1 MVSLAGLRTSIT
13 NHMPKKSSFG
23 LGKLGKNA
31 LMWAFPAAELFAA
44 SKAYGFEYDA
54 NGQKQEGT
62 NWNSGNSAMLK
73 AAAKSSAY
81 MLFVP
86 MLLKAFATANP
97 VVGVGAFLAINALGW
112 TKLPEWV
119 EELFPGEEK
128 AVNEACAKAGI
139 AYRAPSTSLFGS
151 LGGEGLTA

>member
-1 MVSLAGLRTSIT
+1 MVSTAGIRTTVSNIL
-13 NHMPKKSSFG
+13 PKKSSFSM
-23 LGKLGKNA
+23 GKLGQKA
-31 LMWAFPAAELFAA
+31 LMWAFPVAEMFAA
-44 SKAYGFEYDA
+44 TKAYGFEYDT

-62 NWNSGNSAMLK
+62 NWSCGNSAMLK

-86 MLLKAFATANP
+86 VLLKAFAAANP
-97 VVGVGAFLAINALGW
+97 VVGVSAFLAINALGW

-128 AVNEACAKAGI
+128 AVNEACKQAGI

-151 LGGEGLTA
+151 LGGEGVTA